1 MKTIIIEEELLRIKE
16 IMGVK
21 NIVTEASEVMPQ
33 NNQYKTLV
41 DELIKKVPE
50 IKNLCS
56 VKDINQSTIDNM
68 FMKHLTKLFGDK
80 TIEFMDKFKSKMGTM
95 DKTELTQT
103 ISTLRGYLAKPKEGF
118 EFIKQMVGMETKE
131 PVSEQIVIITVTGF
145 MVVYALISF
154 ILFLFGKGGIGEF
167 VGCGGSF

>member
-50 IKNLCS
+50 IKNVCS
-56 VKDINQSTIDNM
+56 VKDFNQSTIDNM

-131 PVSEQIVIITVTGF
+131 PVSEQIVIIAVTGF

-154 ILFLFGKGGIGEF
+154 ILLLFGKGGIGEF
-167 VGCGGSF
+167 VGCRGSF